1 MLATVTVFVGSNLIS
16 SLLFCSASSFLSAA
30 VVSLRLSLVVGGSR
44 FDFDYGG
51 REVES
56 DFGFVAFIYTSFW
69 LLNIGSSWSSFS
81 FRGGLFSSVDG
92 AAVGTVDFF
101 RSVLSNDLFLSMS
114 GSSRKWNSLKYICSL
129 WGSTVSSF
137 AFGMPF
143 LASYSYAFLRTSLRS
158 TLYCLNCS
166 FVSSSAL
173 LSLIAIFC
181 CSRKINLLFC
191 ISSLVYTSKSAL
203 SSWR

>member
-1 MLATVTVFVGSNLIS
+1 MLATVTVFVGSYLIA
-16 SLLFCSASSFLSAA
+16 SLLFCSASSFLSA
-30 VVSLRLSLVVGGSR
+30 VVSLRLSLVNGGSR
-44 FDFDYGG
+44 FDLDCGG

-56 DFGFVAFIYTSFW
+56 DFGFVTFIYTSFW

-81 FRGGLFSSVDG
+81 LRGGLFSSVNG
-92 AAVGTVDFF
+92 AAVGTVVFF
-101 RSVLSNDLFLSMS
+101 WSVLSNDLFLSMR

-143 LASYSYAFLRTSLRS
+143 LASCSYAFLRTSLRS
-158 TLYCLNCS
+158 TLYCRNYS

-191 ISSLVYTSKSAL
+191 ISSFVYTSKSAL